1 MVEGVISWLQSHL
14 LPCTFK
20 QCFGVDCP
28 TCGMQRAF
36 IELLKGNLTT
46 SLSYHWAL
54 IPTLTLFTFLLLHLK
69 FGFSRG
75 TLVLK
80 VLFGVNVGV
89 IILNYIFN

>member
-1 MVEGVISWLQSHL
+1 MLVRLANWLQEHL
-14 LPCTFK
+14 LPCLFK

-36 IELLKGNLTT
+36 VELVKGNLSA

-54 IPTLTLFTFLLLHLK
+54 MPTLLLFSFLAFHLAVK
-69 FGFSRG
+69 PKYG

-80 VLFGVNVGV
+80 ILFGIDVAT